1 MERIEIENKHILTR
15 QELHDLMIS
24 YNSKNKLNEEKLSK
38 AIYEL
43 IDGTYSYNVE
53 NIEITMYFRE
63 HKLLLFELSNGN
75 YIYWIEDNSKSEE
88 DNYTNKVE
96 FLECLLSNYKD
107 DLSGYDLNRLLNQA
121 KSDLKFVRKNSEIAE
136 EISKDPIVRL
146 KQSFKSYDYVKI
158 LKNYRSIG
166 YYDVITCK
174 EYFEKSED
182 NQNDFN
188 LTVDEKVCLCFIIL
202 YGLKN
207 IYFYSSKLYKYS
219 LVEYDDCIKNINV
232 YLDFIEKNKDNVSN
246 KEIHDK
252 ENDYYTYIILK
263 NVINQ
268 FYLKQD
274 EEIYIIREYI
284 KGQFLRE
291 PIQLIYFEYLI
302 NNKKYEEARKY
313 ITESPIYLYSYFD
326 NYLNIIDK
334 YKESDKEISVDEI
347 VSEVSESFIKDVV
360 EDYKMNKYDTTFC
373 EATIN
378 DILSDNDYKNY
389 FVIPVLPF
397 IINYIYLLKAEN
409 REEQVNCLYSFL
421 KIFEKGFGIEN
432 FFMKFEY
439 ELLVSKLTKLKNEKF
454 LNRDDDNVDVDN
466 IIEEI
471 AKNIDKANL
480 VDKHD
485 IDKVETMYPYINFK
499 NLNYKVKEYIAT
511 GDTIMLIFD
520 DKNNIDFDYSSA
532 VIEWCKAVEL
542 EAWEKLTNILQ
553 KIDKN
558 YRENIC
564 NQINPYK
571 YIKRQGK
578 KNLAPNEVVNFKFGT
593 NIGTFDAI
601 DIRFMN
607 DGRTM
612 RQFLF
617 DEYYSKFY
625 EWNLEKYN
633 DLIDNILKIYGTRNN
648 SAHKDNSINFKDAK
662 NCQSIILSAK
672 KILEILSKLEKK
684 K

>member
-75 YIYWIEDNSKSEE
+75 YIYWIEDSNKSEE
-88 DNYTNKVE
+88 DNYINKVE

-107 DLSGYDLNRLLNQA
+107 DLNGYDLNRLLNKA
-121 KSDLKFVRKNSEIAE
+121 KSDLKYVKKSNEVAE
-136 EISKDPIVRL
+136 EISKDPILRS
-146 KQSFKSYDYVKI
+146 KESFENYDYVKI

-174 EYFEKSED
+174 EYFENSED

-188 LTVDEKVCLCFIIL
+188 LTIDEKVCLCLIIL
-202 YGLKN
+202 YGIKN

-219 LVEYDDCIKNINV
+219 LKEYYDCIKNINV

-252 ENDYYTYIILK
+252 ENDYYTYIILQNEIK
-263 NVINQ
+263 S

-274 EEIYIIREYI
+274 EGIYIIREYS

-302 NNKKYEEARKY
+302 DNKKYEEARKY
-313 ITESPIYLYSYFD
+313 INENQIYLYSYFD

-334 YKESDKEISVDEI
+334 CKESDKEISVDKMI
-347 VSEVSESFIKDVV
+347 SKISENFIEDVV
-360 EDYKMNKYDTTFC
+360 GDYKMSKYDTTFC

-389 FVIPVLPF
+389 FVTPVLPF
-397 IINYIYLLKAEN
+397 IINYLYLLKAEN
-409 REEQVNCLYSFL
+409 KEEQVNCLYSFL
-421 KIFEKGFGIEN
+421 KIFERGFGIEN
-432 FFMKFEY
+432 FFVKFEY
-439 ELLVSKLTKLKNEKF
+439 ELVVSKLTKLKNEKF
-454 LNRDDDNVDVDN
+454 LNIDNVDENTDMDN
-466 IIEEI
+466 IIEELE
-471 AKNIDKANL
+471 KNTDKANL
-480 VDKHD
+480 IEKHD
-485 IDKVETMYPYINFK
+485 IDKVKTMYPYINFK
-499 NLNYKVKEYIAT
+499 NLNDKVKEYIAT

-520 DKNNIDFDYSSA
+520 DKNNIDYSSA

-542 EAWEKLTNILQ
+542 ETYYKLTS
-553 KIDKN
+553 K
-558 YRENIC
+558 
-564 NQINPYK
+564 
-571 YIKRQGK
+571 IKRYEDEINRELDGK
-578 KNLAPNEVVNFKFGT
+578 TFEFRST
-593 NIGTFDAI
+593 IGVFNTI
-601 DIRFMN
+601 EKIQMR

-617 DEYYSKFY
+617 DEYYSKIY

-633 DLIDNILKIYGTRNN
+633 DLIDNILKIYETRNN
-648 SAHKDNSINFKDAK
+648 SAHKDISINFKDAK
-662 NCQSIILSAK
+662 CCQSIILSAE